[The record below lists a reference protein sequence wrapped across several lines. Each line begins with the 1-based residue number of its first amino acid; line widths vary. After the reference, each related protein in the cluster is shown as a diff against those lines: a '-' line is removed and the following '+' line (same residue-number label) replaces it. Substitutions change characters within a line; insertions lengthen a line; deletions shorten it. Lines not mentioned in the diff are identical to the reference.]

1 MAHNSPLIR
10 QWILLKTLSVRH
22 HGVTV
27 QAMAQELAVS
37 EKTVRRDLEA
47 FVQAGFP
54 LEEQLGEHGRK
65 QWRLDP
71 VKYQPGLSFAF
82 DEALALHLAQHLL
95 EPLAG
100 TPFWEAARRAFKKI
114 RSALGDQALKYADRF
129 TPLFHQTTAGTSNYA
144 TKGDLLDR
152 LMVGIED
159 RRAVFITYQSLR
171 ATEPVSYDIY
181 PYGLAYHHGSLYL
194 VGWAVDHE
202 AIHHWKVDRIE
213 DVDLTPIHFPWP
225 EGFSLRDHFA
235 KSFGVFHGP
244 GDIPVKIRFS
254 PTVARYVKE
263 KHWHASQK
271 LTPQSDGSLIAEFRL
286 GSTEEVKSWVLSFG
300 KEAEVL
306 GPETLREQIADD
318 CTEMLRRCQPIRT
331 GADVSETIRNMEIN
345 RRGVQR

>member
-1 MAHNSPLIR
+1 MAHDSPLVR

-27 QAMAQELAVS
+27 QEMAQELAVS

-47 FVQAGFP
+47 FVLAGFP
-54 LEEQLGEHGRK
+54 LEEQVGEHGRK

-71 VKYQPGLSFAF
+71 AKYQPGLSFAF

-114 RSALGDQALKYADRF
+114 RSALGDRALKYADRF
-129 TPLFHQTTAGTSNYA
+129 TPLFHQTTIGTSNYA
-144 TKGDLLDR
+144 AKGELIDR

-194 VGWAVDHE
+194 VGWSTDHA
-202 AIHHWKVDRIE
+202 AIRHWKVDRIE
-213 DVDLTPIHFPWP
+213 DVDLTPIPFPWP

-235 KSFGVFHGP
+235 TSFGVFHGP

-254 PTVARYVKE
+254 PTVARYVQE
-263 KHWHASQK
+263 KHWHATQK
-271 LTPQSDGSLIAEFRL
+271 LTPQPDGSLVAEFRL

-300 KEAEVL
+300 KEADVL
-306 GPETLREQIADD
+306 EPEGLREEIADD
-318 CTEMLRRCQPIRT
+318 CTEMLRRYVAARRGPN
-331 GADVSETIRNMEIN
+331 VSERIRNTAK
-345 RRGVQR
+345 G